1 MPKCTTICIFRVW
14 ALLERSLFPDPLLE
28 GIWHAFGQIWVP
40 IGHPLGAS
48 GPLFQRLEATFVAC
62 RFLVFFGK
70 FPGLVK
76 ISSRAKVDG
85 NYPSPGALNSNTKD
99 QQNSI

>member
-1 MPKCTTICIFRVW
+1 MPKCTTVCIFRVW

-28 GIWHAFGQIWVP
+28 GICHAFGQIWMP
-40 IGHPLGAS
+40 IGYPLGAS

-62 RFLVFFGK
+62 RFPMFFGR

-76 ISSRAKVDG
+76 ISSRAKV
-85 NYPSPGALNSNTKD
+85 
-99 QQNSI
+99 